1 MKWERERE
9 RKLGR
14 INEAETVTES
24 VSEPVCVY
32 DREREKETER
42 LLWWPALGIRCRS
55 TCSVFLLNKNREDST
70 KWNCFGQGKE
80 QGGRH
85 TIVVLPAPTI
95 LRPWVQIPSITITLF
110 KVQCSLPFIGL
121 KLYHQGVH
129 TREKTITLISIY
141 IVVIEIVVVIA
152 MRKGRK

>member
-1 MKWERERE
+1 M
-9 RKLGR
+9 
-14 INEAETVTES
+14 
-24 VSEPVCVY
+24 
-32 DREREKETER
+32 
-42 LLWWPALGIRCRS
+42 
-55 TCSVFLLNKNREDST
+55 
-70 KWNCFGQGKE
+70 
-80 QGGRH
+80 
-85 TIVVLPAPTI
+85 VLPVPTI